1 MTALCGLV
9 SDLSDGSDT
18 SDQPT
23 MRDIHAS
30 AITDAV
36 AELCM
41 TANYA
46 LGDDVYQALQAGATD
61 EESPIGRD
69 VFAQLVENADIARDE
84 QVPMCQDTGFAVV
97 FVELGQDVHITGG
110 LLNDAINAG
119 VAKGYTEGYLRKS
132 IVGHPLDRK
141 NTGNNTPA
149 VIHVEIVPGDKLK
162 ITVAPKGGGSE
173 NMSGVRM
180 LKPSDGVEGVKRFVV
195 EAVKAAGSNPCPP
208 IIVGVGIGGTME
220 KAAYLA
226 KKALLRRVG
235 EHNANPS
242 DAALEGELLR
252 LVNDIGI
259 GPAGLGGRITALAV
273 NVETHPCHIAS
284 LPVAVNIQCHAA
296 RHKEVVL

>member
-1 MTALCGLV
+1 
-9 SDLSDGSDT
+9 
-18 SDQPT
+18 
-23 MRDIHAS
+23 MREIHAS

-46 LGDDVYQALQAGATD
+46 LGDDVYQALKDGTTS
-61 EESPIGRD
+61 EESPVGRD

-97 FVELGQDVHITGG
+97 FVELGQDVHVTGG

-149 VIHVEIVPGDKLK
+149 VIHTEIVPGDRLK

-195 EAVKAAGSNPCPP
+195 ELVKAAGSNPCPP
-208 IIVGVGIGGTME
+208 IIVGIGIGGTME

-242 DAALEGELLR
+242 DAALEDELLR
-252 LVNDIGI
+252 LVNDTGI